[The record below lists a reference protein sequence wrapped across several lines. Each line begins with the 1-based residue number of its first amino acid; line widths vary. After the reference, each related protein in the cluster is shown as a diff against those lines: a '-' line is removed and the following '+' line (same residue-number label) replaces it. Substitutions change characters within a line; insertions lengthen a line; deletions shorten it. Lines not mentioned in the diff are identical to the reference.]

1 MEGGINRS
9 YYMTPTKET
18 LEVPNATKDTT
29 IPKVNANASASSG
42 HLRAD
47 AVSLDVPVK
56 VHGTRVIEAARG
68 AVPQTEPFEETTSTM
83 IVFPLGAV
91 VKMETAVVSGQM
103 VVVTN
108 LKSGHDAICRIVKVR
123 PYAQKHCY
131 VEIEFTHRQP
141 GYWGVHFASDSPAD
155 ASLIG
160 ASAAAG
166 NAQAAPAVS
175 LEMKIEKGH
184 DADGDEKVW
193 EIAGNSLPK
202 LGTVG
207 VVSVPAAPL
216 PPPGAAQS
224 VNSPA
229 ATLTSAVRSSKPES
243 VFAPIGSQEEVQ
255 AAASATGAFGV
266 DSFTRNERAIQAGGT
281 HGHSATAEISESLAL
296 AAESG
301 HALSQPAHVAPFGRF
316 AAATNLGNGVAE
328 SIRESATSYMDAR
341 KQQPKLSP
349 MVLGVAALL
358 LTVVG
363 GALFFYLG
371 PFTSAGSA
379 PAATAPVSSPV
390 AANNLATASVVAA
403 AKMAGPPAAAVVAT
417 NLPVRAAERAPE
429 KVIKAPVK
437 ETPPTAAPVEEVPQ
451 PATPVHVKP
460 AAKVPDMFGA
470 LNAHPV
476 SPQRGSD
483 LASTQAAP
491 SIDATGASGPLK
503 ALPSSVAPLSPLG
516 ETSAPVQSGS
526 LLKPPKLVSS
536 VLPVYPQIAQ
546 SAGVDGDVVVQA
558 SLDQNGNVTAA
569 KALAGPLM
577 LRQAAIDAVRRWKYE
592 PALLDGKPV
601 PSEMTV
607 RIRFHR

>member
-1 MEGGINRS
+1 MEDGINRS

-29 IPKVNANASASSG
+29 IPKVNANASASAG

-91 VKMETAVVSGQM
+91 VKMETAVVGGQM

-160 ASAAAG
+160 ASSAAG
-166 NAQAAPAVS
+166 NAQAAPTVS
-175 LEMKIEKGH
+175 LGMKIEKGH

-202 LGTVG
+202 LGSIG
-207 VVSVPAAPL
+207 VVNVPAAPL
-216 PPPGAAQS
+216 PAPSAAS
-224 VNSPA
+224 VAAPA
-229 ATLTSAVRSSKPES
+229 AAVRPGKSES
-243 VFAPIGSQEEVQ
+243 IFAPIGSQEEVQ
-255 AAASATGAFGV
+255 AAASATTAFGV
-266 DSFTRNERAIQAGGT
+266 DSFTRSERGAQAGGKN
-281 HGHSATAEISESLAL
+281 GHSATAEISESLAL

-316 AAATNLGNGVAE
+316 AAATNLGNVVAE
-328 SIRESATSYMDAR
+328 SIRESATSYIEAR
-341 KQQPKLSP
+341 KQRPKLSP

-358 LTVVG
+358 VTVVG
-363 GALFFYLG
+363 GVLFFYLG

-390 AANNLATASVVAA
+390 AANNLATASAVAT
-403 AKMAGPPAAAVVAT
+403 AKMAVPPAAAVIAT

-429 KVIKAPVK
+429 KVSKAPVK
-437 ETPPTAAPVEEVPQ
+437 ETPPPAAPVQEAAQ
-451 PATPVHVKP
+451 PAAPVHVKP
-460 AAKVPDMFGA
+460 APKVPDMFGA

-476 SPQRGSD
+476 SPQRESD
-483 LASTQAAP
+483 LAGAQAAP

-503 ALPSSVAPLSPLG
+503 ALPSSIAPLSPLG
-516 ETSAPVQSGS
+516 VTSAPVQSGS

-546 SAGVDGDVVVQA
+546 SAGVDGDVVIQA
-558 SLDQNGNVTAA
+558 SLDQNGNVAAA

-601 PSEMTV
+601 PTEMTV

>member
-1 MEGGINRS
+1 
-9 YYMTPTKET
+9 MTPTKET
-18 LEVPNATKDTT
+18 LEVPNAINAAKDTT
-29 IPKVNANASASSG
+29 IPKANANVSASAG

-47 AVSLDVPVK
+47 AVSLDVPIK

-91 VKMETAVVSGQM
+91 VKMATAVVGGQM
-103 VVVTN
+103 VVLTN

-123 PYAQKHCY
+123 PYAQQHCY

-166 NAQAAPAVS
+166 NAQAAPTVS
-175 LEMKIEKGH
+175 LDMKIEKGH

-202 LGTVG
+202 LGTIG

-229 ATLTSAVRSSKPES
+229 ASLTSAVRPGKSDSI
-243 VFAPIGSQEEVQ
+243 FAPIGSQEEVQ
-255 AAASATGAFGV
+255 AAASATSTFGV
-266 DSFTRNERAIQAGGT
+266 DSLTRNGRAVQAGGT

-328 SIRESATSYMDAR
+328 SIRESATSYIEAR

-358 LTVVG
+358 VTVVG
-363 GALFFYLG
+363 GSLFFYLG
-371 PFTSAGSA
+371 PFTSAGST

-403 AKMAGPPAAAVVAT
+403 AKMAAPTAAAVVAA
-417 NLPVRAAERAPE
+417 NVPVRAAERAPE
-429 KVIKAPVK
+429 KLSKAPVK
-437 ETPPTAAPVEEVPQ
+437 ETPPPAAPVEEAAQ
-451 PATPVHVKP
+451 PAAAPVHVKP
-460 AAKVPDMFGA
+460 AVKVPDMFGA

-476 SPQRGSD
+476 SPLRGSD
-483 LASTQAAP
+483 LASAQAAP
-491 SIDATGASGPLK
+491 SIDATSASGPLK

-516 ETSAPVQSGS
+516 TTSAPVQSGS
-526 LLKPPKLVSS
+526 LLKPPKLASS
-536 VLPVYPQIAQ
+536 VMPVYPQIAQ
-546 SAGVDGDVVVQA
+546 QAGVEGDVVIQA
-558 SLDQNGNVTAA
+558 SLDQYGNVVVA
-569 KALAGPLM
+569 KPLAGPLM

-601 PSEMTV
+601 PTEMTV